1 MGDLNLS
8 TFNLQLTDLKIFST
22 TNGDVLHALKKSDV
36 SDFQF
41 GEVYFSFIDYL
52 SIKAWKKHKVMTLNL
67 IVPVGA
73 VRFVFYDL
81 KEAKFLEVELSPSN
95 YRRLTVPP
103 NVWFG
108 FKGLGKTNMVVN
120 VASHEHDT
128 DEVEIANLDRFKYKW

>member
-1 MGDLNLS
+1 
-8 TFNLQLTDLKIFST
+8 
-22 TNGDVLHALKKSDV
+22 
-36 SDFQF
+36 
-41 GEVYFSFIDYL
+41 
-52 SIKAWKKHKVMTLNL
+52 MTLNL

-108 FKGLGKTNMVVN
+108 FKGLGKTNRSN